1 MPMEPIEP
9 PGDMWKFTVRE
20 QRWVWSRFDPD
31 GNQKGQAL
39 RDFETLEECQA
50 DAARHGYAR

>member
-1 MPMEPIEP
+1 MEPIEP